1 MWPLLKVIVG
11 GGEDTAKHREGEWGW
26 GGERR
31 LGRLTGGEGLRGH
44 AAAAYAGERLLFF
57 FWLKMG

>member
-1 MWPLLKVIVG
+1 MASTVGNRRGKTQLNIGKVNQWGMGNG
-11 GGEDTAKHREGEWGW
+11 GGGDP
-26 GGERR
+26 
-31 LGRLTGGEGLRGH
+31 LGGEGLRGH